1 MSEEKKASD
10 MYREQ
15 TLRSWPVIIKTVI
28 DGGGAIYGKEEDLKY
43 STNPFHAAAVF
54 NQPGNTPLFVL
65 SKTGKGGPSQTNY
78 EDVDRALRI
87 MRSVESMGQQPT
99 VAVMKHVN
107 PSGVAVNGDQL
118 EAFVNAWDCDARA
131 AYGGTVA
138 FNFKI
143 TANFLKEAYGH
154 IRKIDS
160 KTFIDVLVAPEIT
173 EDAREYLNKKEA
185 IRVFEYD
192 ALRLSQIDPFK
203 KAKPELKFLFDGR
216 VIAYEPYVEA
226 VRSKDDLKIMTKR
239 QPSNN
244 EVRDMLFA
252 WYVCANTRSNAI
264 VLAKNTATVAIGT
277 GKQERISAIEDA
289 IAKAEAK
296 AAYRKT
302 DPKDCMRGAVMA
314 SDGFIPNIDNIP
326 PLKERGVTAIVH
338 PGGSKA
344 ADDAVI
350 AACNEADI
358 AIAFTEWRCF
368 SHH

>member
-1 MSEEKKASD
+1 

-15 TLRSWPVIIKTVI
+15 TLRSWPEIIKTVI

-107 PSGVAVNGDQL
+107 PSGVSVNGDQL

-160 KTFIDVLVAPEIT
+160 KTFIDVLVAPEIS

-302 DPKDCMRGAVMA
+302 DPKDCLRGAVMA

>member
-1 MSEEKKASD
+1 MSEENKASD

-15 TLRSWPVIIKTVI
+15 TLRAWPQTIKTVI
-28 DGGGAIYGKEEDLKY
+28 DGGGTYYEKEEDLKY

-54 NQPGNTPLFVL
+54 NQPGNTPLFML

-87 MRSVESMGQQPT
+87 IRSVESMGKQPT

-107 PSGVAVNGDQL
+107 PSGVAVNENHL
-118 EAFVNAWDCDARA
+118 EAFANAWDCDARA
-131 AYGGTVA
+131 AYGGTAAV
-138 FNFKI
+138 NFKI

-160 KTFIDVLVAPEIT
+160 KTFIDVMVAPEIS

-185 IRVFEYD
+185 IRVFEYN
-192 ALRLSQIDPFK
+192 ASRLSQIDPFK

-226 VRSKDDLKIMTKR
+226 VRSKGDLKIMTKR
-239 QPSNN
+239 APSDS
-244 EVRDMLFA
+244 EVRDLLFS

-264 VLAKNTATVAIGT
+264 VFARDTSTVAVGT
-277 GKQERISAIEDA
+277 GKQERINAIEDA

-296 AAYRKT
+296 AVYRKA
-302 DPKDCMRGAVMA
+302 DPKDSMRGAVMA

-326 PLKERGVTAIVH
+326 PLKERGVTAIIQ

-344 ADDAVI
+344 ADESVI

-358 AIAFTEWRCF
+358 AMVFTEWRCF

>member
-1 MSEEKKASD
+1 

-15 TLRSWPVIIKTVI
+15 TLRSWPEIIKTVI
-28 DGGGAIYGKEEDLKY
+28 DGGGAFYGKEEDLKY

-54 NQPGNTPLFVL
+54 NHPGNTPLFTL

-87 MRSVESMGQQPT
+87 IRSVESMGKQPT

-118 EAFVNAWDCDARA
+118 AAFVNAWDCDARA

-143 TANFLKEAYGH
+143 TGDFLKEAYGH

-160 KTFIDVLVAPEIT
+160 KTFIDVIVAPEIT

-192 ALRLSQIDPFK
+192 ANRLSQIDPFK

-226 VRSKDDLKIMTKR
+226 VRSKDDLKVMTKR
-239 QPSNN
+239 LPSDN
-244 EVRDMLFA
+244 EVRDLLFA

-277 GKQERISAIEDA
+277 GKQERIGAIEDA

-296 AAYRKT
+296 AVYRKF
-302 DPKDCMRGAVMA
+302 DPKDCMHRAVMA

-326 PLKERGVTAIVH
+326 PLKERGVTAIIH

-358 AIAFTEWRCF
+358 ALAFTEWRCF

>member
-1 MSEEKKASD
+1 
-10 MYREQ
+10 MYRQQ
-15 TLRSWPVIIKTVI
+15 TLRSWPATIKTVI
-28 DGGGAIYGKEEDLKY
+28 DGGGTFYEKEEDLKY

-54 NQPGNTPLFVL
+54 NPPSNTPLFTL

-87 MRSVESMGQQPT
+87 IRSVESMGKKPT
-99 VAVMKHVN
+99 VAILKHVN
-107 PSGVAVNGDQL
+107 PCGVASNDNPL
-118 EAFVNAWDCDARA
+118 EAFANSWDCDARA
-131 AYGGTVA
+131 AYGGTAAV
-138 FNFKI
+138 NFKI
-143 TANFLKEAYGH
+143 TADFLREAYGH

-160 KTFIDVLVAPEIT
+160 KTFIDVMVAPEIS

-185 IRVFEYD
+185 IRVFEYN
-192 ALRLSQIDPFK
+192 AKRLSQIDPFA

-239 QPSNN
+239 QPSDN
-244 EVRDMLFA
+244 EIRDMLFA

-264 VLAKNTATVAIGT
+264 VLAKDMATVSVGT
-277 GKQERISAIEDA
+277 GKQERINAIEDA

-296 AAYRKT
+296 AVYRKS
-302 DPKDCMRGAVMA
+302 DPKECMYSAVMA

-326 PLKERGVTAIVH
+326 PLKERGVTAIIH

-344 ADDAVI
+344 ADDVVI
-350 AACNEADI
+350 DACNNANI
-358 AIAFTEWRCF
+358 VVAFTEWRCF